1 MKLKN
6 TPKSYW
12 ASGKQY
18 STENYHSDVGDG
30 EKCYANNNSSGG
42 GIPWDNE
49 KRQAFILML
58 TLGGNTPQNVA
69 ECVQRNVEKNYTWDQ
84 LNLLPQDFLDMVS
97 SQCNINPNMG
107 VGGLIPW
114 DNEKRQ
120 AFILMLTLG
129 GNTPQNVA
137 ECFQRNV
144 EKYYTWDQLNLL
156 TQDFYTYLY
165 NKCDINPNMD
175 VRGDLGTPA
184 RSPQSPTTPPPPP
197 PDKGLPVGAIIG
209 IIICALIVLA
219 LILLLMHK
227 KVSV

>member
-1 MKLKN
+1 MSCNSYMMKLKN

-58 TLGGNTPQNVA
+58 TLGGNT
-69 ECVQRNVEKNYTWDQ
+69 T
-84 LNLLPQDFLDMVS
+84 
-97 SQCNINPNMG
+97 
-107 VGGLIPW
+107 
-114 DNEKRQ
+114 
-120 AFILMLTLG
+120 
-129 GNTPQNVA
+129 QNVA

-209 IIICALIVLA
+209 IIIGALIVLA